1 MNMKSLLLVV
11 LFWTTLSTAQKNY
24 EPTWESL
31 DKRATPE
38 WFSNAKFGIFIHW
51 GLYSVPGYT
60 NKGTYAEWYWNALN
74 EDPNTDNLKRRER
87 HHAITEFHNKNY
99 GVDYDYAEF
108 RDGFK
113 AELFNPKE
121 WADIFKRSGAKYVV
135 LTSKHHD
142 GYCLWPNKEAS
153 ESYNM
158 PWNSVDSGP
167 KRDLVGDLTTAVRD
181 EGIKMGMYYS
191 IWDWYNPYWTK
202 QQQQIMSSGSLT
214 VDTAANL
221 SLIHI

>member
-1 MNMKSLLLVV
+1 MKIKSLLLLG
-11 LFWTTLSTAQKNY
+11 LFWTTLSIAQKTY
-24 EPTWESL
+24 QPTWKSL
-31 DKRATPE
+31 DTRETPE

-74 EDPNTDNLKRRER
+74 EDPNTNNVKRKER
-87 HHAITEFHNKNY
+87 HEAITKFHNKNY

-121 WADIFKRSGAKYVV
+121 WANIFKRSGAKYVV

-142 GYCLWPNKEAS
+142 GFALF
-153 ESYNM
+153 
-158 PWNSVDSGP
+158 DS
-167 KRDLVGDLTTAVRD
+167 K
-181 EGIKMGMYYS
+181 
-191 IWDWYNPYWTK
+191 
-202 QQQQIMSSGSLT
+202 SSAMFYL
-214 VDTAANL
+214 L
-221 SLIHI
+221 